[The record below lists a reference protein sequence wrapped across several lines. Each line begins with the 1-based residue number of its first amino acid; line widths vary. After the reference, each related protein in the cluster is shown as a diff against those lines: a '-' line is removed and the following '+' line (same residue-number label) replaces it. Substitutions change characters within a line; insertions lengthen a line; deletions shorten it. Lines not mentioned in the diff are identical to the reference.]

1 MKTYNISQCRKNGL
15 LHNRIR
21 FTKLGQIVSNWEWLP
36 EDKEAEKKN
45 IRAADIFV
53 IKNPELGYKP
63 IKLKPCS

>member
-1 MKTYNISQCRKNGL
+1 MKTYNITQVRKDGL

-36 EDKEAEKKN
+36 EDKETEAKN

-53 IKNPELGYKP
+53 IKNPDLGYKP
-63 IKLKPCS
+63 RKLKPCN